1 MNIPGARREQIARQ
15 LAEARARDG
24 LAAFVGYLTLYCDNP
39 RCAMRE
45 IHAAVKEYDGPTPA
59 RLLCPACRRQLK
71 PHAISTR
78 EEQTRLDERDAR
90 LSVRAQ
96 LYEAREILAGR
107 AIAGSVA
114 VPLILNDALP
124 RPEEL
129 PRLEP
134 VRLPDET
141 PT

>member
-15 LAEARARDG
+15 LAEVRARDG

-45 IHAAVKEYDGPTPA
+45 IHAHIKEHAGQTPA
-59 RLLCPACRRQLK
+59 RLLCPACRCQLK
-71 PHAISTR
+71 PHAIRTH
-78 EEQTRLDERDAR
+78 EEQAQLDEQDAR
-90 LSVRAQ
+90 LSVRGQ
-96 LYEAREILAGR
+96 LEQARARAAGLP
-107 AIAGSVA
+107 GDLVTLT
-114 VPLILNDALP
+114 VDDALP

-129 PRLEP
+129 ARLEP